1 MGRES
6 EAQPL
11 IDSVLDESPTDE
23 STLQAMN
30 IAFKEL
36 QQRQF
41 DLYIEILIFQ
51 LIYFL
56 FCEVKRGFVDP

>member
-6 EAQPL
+6 EAQPI
-11 IDSVLDESPTDE
+11 IDSVLEEAPTDE